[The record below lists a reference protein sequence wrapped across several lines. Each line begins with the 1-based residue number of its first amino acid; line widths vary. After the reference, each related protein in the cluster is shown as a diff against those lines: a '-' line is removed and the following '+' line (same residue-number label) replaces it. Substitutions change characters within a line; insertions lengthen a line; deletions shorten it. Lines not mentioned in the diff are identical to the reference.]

1 MKRKALILIIVGLL
15 ILASLP
21 VQAADDTTITVGLSL
36 PADTG
41 IVYENIIEGA
51 QLAAEDSAVTL
62 ALTTA
67 NNDVE
72 TELANVQDLIDQ
84 GVDVIVLAPTD
95 TTASVDAV
103 LAANEAGIP
112 VFLIGDMLPGDV
124 ELEIAGTF
132 MPDATTAGTL
142 GAETVCNIDEAAT
155 ILELTG
161 YVDEGDSAMD
171 LSTAFNAGLA
181 DLCPDATTQTLDV
194 VGMDRDAVFEA
205 VTTALDENDAI
216 TLIFGFDDTSTL
228 AAVDAAFRRNVQ
240 VVGVGTSE
248 ELVDNVEKIDHLV
261 AVITPDAFGLGQ
273 ATVNAPLMYLSGED
287 VLESLDIS
295 LSVLDLESMSNFRC
309 PPLARNC

>member
-1 MKRKALILIIVGLL
+1 MKRKALILIIVALL

-21 VQAADDTTITVGLSL
+21 VQAADDTTTTVGLSL

-51 QLAAEDSAVTL
+51 QLAADDAAVTL

-67 NNDVE
+67 DNDVE

-95 TTASVDAV
+95 AAASVDAV

-112 VFLIGDMLPGDV
+112 VFLIGDILPGDV
-124 ELEIAGTF
+124 ELDIAGTF
-132 MPDATTAGTL
+132 MPDAATTGTL
-142 GAETVCNIDEAAT
+142 SAETVCNIDEAAT

-181 DLCPDATTQTLDV
+181 ECDATTQALDV
-194 VGMDRDAVFEA
+194 AGLDRDAIFEA

-216 TLIFGFDDTSTL
+216 SLIFGFDDASTL

-287 VLESLDIS
+287 ILESLDIS